1 MGEQEFFQPLTKED
15 KVTVVLYRIGIVCS
29 TAIISFIAVLAYK
42 GSSPLY
48 PMSLSGTSSIMLLL
62 LLYISVGFCVFFIHL
77 YVGSYHR
84 FLKKIFYVSLLCLA
98 GLFIIGKGNPVV
110 PLLRTPPYSAML
122 LIPLSLCIG
131 FVTAKEAVCFRLFEG
146 YIIAMIMP
154 AYLFVYSLG
163 VLDHKG
169 AAFILAFI
177 ALMLLFF
184 MLRKVFMPIHYDIG
198 DKSAYQP

>member
-15 KVTVVLYRIGIVCS
+15 KVTVVIYRIGIVS
-29 TAIISFIAVLAYK
+29 LTAIISFIAVLAFK
-42 GSSPLY
+42 GPSALD
-48 PMSLSGTSSIMLLL
+48 PMAISGASSIILLL
-62 LLYISVGFCVFFIHL
+62 LLYISVGLTVFFIHL

-84 FLKKIFYVSLLCLA
+84 FLKKIFYVSVLCLA

-110 PLLRTPPYSAML
+110 PLLRTPPYSVML

-154 AYLFVYSLG
+154 AYLFMYSLG

-169 AAFILAFI
+169 ASFILAFI
-177 ALMLLFF
+177 AVMLVFF
-184 MLRKVFMPIHYDIG
+184 TFRKVFMPIHFDIG

>member
-62 LLYISVGFCVFFIHL
+62 LLYISVGLCVFFIHL

-84 FLKKIFYVSLLCLA
+84 FLKNIFYVSLFCLA

-110 PLLRTPPYSAML
+110 PLLRTPPYSVML

-163 VLDHKG
+163 VLDYKG

-177 ALMLLFF
+177 AIMLVFF